1 VKGDIADME
10 ADFPPGTVVK
20 ITGDQSEDIH
30 DMVSSL
36 ENNIISGLL
45 LVLAVLMFF
54 LGVRNAGFVATSI
67 PLSML
72 LSFIVMSILGISM
85 NMVVLFS
92 LILALGMLVDNAIV
106 VVENIYRYIEEGHDN
121 WKAARLATGEIA
133 MPIIASTFTTLA
145 AFAPLLFWPGI
156 AGEFMG
162 YLPLTLIITLTS
174 SLFVALVIVPVLCAM
189 FMKLDSE
196 PRRPLR
202 PAARYTLLA
211 VGGLVL
217 LGVAA
222 SNWLTAA
229 LFV

>member
-1 VKGDIADME
+1 
-10 ADFPPGTVVK
+10 VVK

-30 DMVSSL
+30 AMVTNL

-72 LSFIVMSILGISM
+72 LSFIVMDLLGISM

-106 VVENIYRYIEEGHDN
+106 VVENIYRYIEEGYDN
-121 WKAARLATGEIA
+121 WRAARLATGEIA
-133 MPIIASTFTTLA
+133 MPIVASTFTTLA
-145 AFAPLLFWPGI
+145 AFAPLMFWPGI

-162 YLPLTLIITLTS
+162 YLPHDAHHHPLQL
-174 SLFVALVIVPVLCAM
+174 ALRGAHHRAGAVRHVHEAGQ
-189 FMKLDSE
+189 
-196 PRRPLR
+196 RAQ
-202 PAARYTLLA
+202 PAAPAGGALHAHGHRRAGAPGHRRVQLA
-211 VGGLVL
+211 QRGCSWSSWHSPSSPSTGR
-217 LGVAA
+217 
-222 SNWLTAA
+222 S
-229 LFV
+229 